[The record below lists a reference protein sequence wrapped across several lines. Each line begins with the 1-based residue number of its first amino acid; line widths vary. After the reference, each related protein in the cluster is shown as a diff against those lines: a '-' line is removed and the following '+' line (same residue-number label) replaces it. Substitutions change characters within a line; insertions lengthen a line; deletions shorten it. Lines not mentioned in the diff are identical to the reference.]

1 MSFKMKRAG
10 MNLRSTTGIQPQ
22 LSNVQSSPFKQ
33 APVPQVTMG
42 DNGEVQ
48 ANLDT
53 PAVPPTEPTT
63 GDDGSFGRACK
74 GINDGSTQV
83 DTVTGK
89 KIKCTRSTDPNY
101 TPPVT
106 TEGTEGTEATSD
118 VGTGRV
124 EGPGGTTPRTN
135 ILTPREMRRNQR
147 MVRLS
152 SRGNEDA
159 KRLANRNIRQAVR
172 RGESPD
178 QGDLD
183 ILSGKSLGNLDG
195 INVMQDSTGTTNL
208 WTKQKTAAFQQNP
221 GGEEMDPEVYQA
233 ELMKQ
238 AQTLSESGD
247 YGDGDMQKMMDEAAK
262 LTKAGLNVGEDG
274 KQYDAGQYLT
284 NRTRRTMKRYDAD
297 MKDAGD
303 YKDNKK
309 SQKKKDRHARQVKN
323 ISSDLKQV
331 VDSDGNFN
339 PKNEAGMSKK
349 KYDRKKRRITKKG
362 GDVSA
367 FKKKGSPMHMT
378 VNVTKPSY
386 KMGGFGSK

>member
-33 APVPQVTMG
+33 APQVTMG
-42 DNGEVQ
+42 EDGLVQ
-48 ANLDT
+48 ANFDVEGTEGT
-53 PAVPPTEPTT
+53 PAVS
-63 GDDGSFGRACK
+63 GDDGAFGRACK

-83 DTVTGK
+83 DPVSK
-89 KIKCTRSTDPNY
+89 RPIKCTRDPNY
-101 TPPVT
+101 VPPVA
-106 TEGTEGTEATSD
+106 TEAVEGTEATSD

-195 INVMQDSTGTTNL
+195 VNVMQDSTGTTNL

-274 KQYDAGQYLT
+274 KQYEAGQYLT

-323 ISSDLKQV
+323 ISGDLKQV